1 MRRAL
6 ATVVAAVTLASVAGA
21 CGGGKGKVVAPPAV
35 PVELA
40 PPTIAPDL
48 TLSPYDKAR
57 KAFARAG
64 SESLVADGRL
74 WEIRKGATLVGTL
87 QISTV
92 KPQDVS
98 LAKSKQRKS
107 ILDTVMTGSAY
118 DTIDVHGVQVAS
130 ATAGDKSLF
139 VWFGT
144 NLFEVLQVKSTK
156 LNPEDVVTGVVD
168 FQKASGKFH
177 ALGSDTENAEI
188 DE

>member
-1 MRRAL
+1 MKRLVAISLVAL
-6 ATVVAAVTLASVAGA
+6 AMAGGA
-21 CGGGKGKVVAPPAV
+21 CGGKAKTVPPPAV

-74 WEIRKGATLVGTL
+74 WEIRKGPTLVGTL

-92 KPQDVS
+92 KPDEVS
-98 LAKSKQRKS
+98 LAKTKQRKS
-107 ILDTVMTGSAY
+107 ILDTVMTGSSY
-118 DTIDVHGVQVAS
+118 DTIDVHGVQVSS
-130 ATAGDKSLF
+130 ATAGDKSLY

-144 NLFEVLQVKSTK
+144 DLFEVLQVKSSK

-177 ALGSDTENAEI
+177 PLGSDAENE
-188 DE
+188 EVEE